1 MHGSSKRN
9 ISTVHFYRTKIGR
22 SRTMRRDA
30 SYQLGRLFHT
40 CHAFF
45 LSLQDGYKFEKKKQ
59 NRLAQDGR
67 SDVKNKKHTFPRY
80 SQANDEREE
89 RHCCRCVIINSDASI
104 ATSTGHKILLAL
116 SQR

>member
-1 MHGSSKRN
+1 MVHPRG
-9 ISTVHFYRTKIGR
+9 IYPPCIFTVQKLVAAERCGEMPVTNLDVYFIRAMLFFSL
-22 SRTMRRDA
+22 SRTGIN
-30 SYQLGRLFHT
+30 S
-40 CHAFF
+40 
-45 LSLQDGYKFEKKKQ
+45 KKKQ